1 MHEQNITIKEQEKL
15 QIESDAR
22 MKHSHKLRGYAKK
35 RRELGFDDEGQEE
48 VEDEALDA
56 YAEDLAKFEKQLQD
70 KRDRKPIKVPTDV
83 QGISKK
89 EYLASMVKEVD
100 KFKDV

>member
-1 MHEQNITIKEQEKL
+1 
-15 QIESDAR
+15 
-22 MKHSHKLRGYAKK
+22 
-35 RRELGFDDEGQEE
+35 

-100 KFKDV
+100 KFKDVWTQRRKQITSSLYLKQTHYYSINYCLD

>member
-1 MHEQNITIKEQEKL
+1 M
-15 QIESDAR
+15 
-22 MKHSHKLRGYAKK
+22 
-35 RRELGFDDEGQEE
+35 
-48 VEDEALDA
+48 EDEALDA

-83 QGISKK
+83 EGISKK

-100 KFKDV
+100 KFKDVWAQSRKQLTPSLYLKQT

>member
-1 MHEQNITIKEQEKL
+1 M
-15 QIESDAR
+15 
-22 MKHSHKLRGYAKK
+22 
-35 RRELGFDDEGQEE
+35 
-48 VEDEALDA
+48 EDEALDA

-100 KFKDV
+100 KFKDVWAQSGKQLTQSLYLKQT

>member
-1 MHEQNITIKEQEKL
+1 M
-15 QIESDAR
+15 
-22 MKHSHKLRGYAKK
+22 
-35 RRELGFDDEGQEE
+35 
-48 VEDEALDA
+48 EDEALDA

-100 KFKDV
+100 KFKDVWTQSRKQITSSLYLKQTYYCSINYCLD